1 MSEHS
6 SLAGQKGTGFANAID
21 SHYHTYSYLQSV
33 NLVPHMSTITL
44 NKNALPLAISAA
56 LALASGTA
64 HSATEADDAGE
75 TAAGESISIA
85 LPRIRVVA
93 PTLTALSTTPG
104 AVYEMS
110 EEDIEEIQPRSTE
123 DILRRVPGIY
133 IKREEDS
140 AVVTN
145 FGVRG
150 LPAGDYK
157 TLVLEDGVPIQPG
170 IFVGNAR
177 YYNPRVQRMEGVEVL
192 KGASSLRYGPNN
204 IGGVINYLTRTPDDG
219 LSVSGRVGSW
229 NTREATAEVGA
240 SSPSRE
246 SLFGIIATR
255 GASDGWM
262 DKDWDMTDVMVKAG
276 SAIGDDHFVGVKFS
290 YYENDANIS
299 YRGYFEDAFEAGATF
314 NPAPDDYFLTDRR
327 AFDVNHEWNIN
338 PDVRLQTVAFWSE
351 MTRDYWRFNVDGTT
365 TNAEGLTAWNFTDIL
380 EGRNRDFERVGI
392 ESRLVMNHEAFG
404 VDNEAQLGLRYMHE
418 EMHDTRPRAIRAAP
432 RDPVSLGS
440 EPGQPALR
448 RNRLDSAE
456 SLALFA
462 QNRFDVSERLSVTT
476 GLRVETYEQERNDL
490 QQTVDPVDTFS
501 NTEWLP
507 GIGATFRV
515 NPSTQVYGSAYIAFA
530 PPLVGSVVGSDDVPT
545 KAEKS
550 VNVDL
555 GVRGGKDSFTYE
567 VTAFRM
573 DFSNQVDPGISGIRA
588 PHEGSALIQGVE
600 ASMGYEFGNGFGI
613 NGNVAWIPTAEFGE
627 DRPGEAEEGN
637 RLAYS
642 PDWTANLALSYRTG
656 GLKTALLLNYTD
668 EVFGDGMNR
677 TEIDPLNHMGGLIP
691 SYYTV
696 DVTASY
702 DFGQNLSVF
711 GAVRN
716 LTDKRYISGLREGIY
731 AGPERNFDVGLTYRF

>member
-1 MSEHS
+1 MSKRTH
-6 SLAGQKGTGFANAID
+6 N
-21 SHYHTYSYLQSV
+21 
-33 NLVPHMSTITL
+33 N
-44 NKNALPLAISAA
+44 NALPVVISAA
-56 LALASGTA
+56 TLLATGLT
-64 HSATEADDAGE
+64 HSAVDTDGAGE
-75 TAAGESISIA
+75 RTFQEAASIE

-104 AVYEMS
+104 AVYEIS
-110 EEDIEEIQPRSTE
+110 EEDIEQIQPRSTE
-123 DILRRVPGIY
+123 DLLRRVPGIY

-219 LSVSGRVGSW
+219 LVISSRVGSW
-229 NTREATAEVGA
+229 NTREATVELGG
-240 SSPSRE
+240 SSASRE
-246 SLFGIIATR
+246 SQFGIMATR
-255 GASDGWM
+255 GTSDGWM
-262 DKDWDMTDVMVKAG
+262 DKGWDMTDVMVKAG
-276 SAIGDDHFVGVKFS
+276 SALGDDHFVGVKLS

-327 AFDVNHEWNIN
+327 AFDVNHEWNIS
-338 PDVRLQTVAFWSE
+338 DDMRLQTVAFWSE
-351 MTRDYWRFNVDGTT
+351 MSRDYWRFNVDGTT
-365 TNAEGLTAWNFTDIL
+365 TNAEGLTVWNFTDIL
-380 EGRNRDFERVGI
+380 EGRNRDFERVGF
-392 ESRLVMNHEAFG
+392 ESRLFVNHKALG
-404 VDNEAQLGLRYMHE
+404 VDNEAQFGLRFMQE
-418 EMHDTRPRAIRAAP
+418 EMHDTRPRATRAAP
-432 RDPVSLGS
+432 RDPVSLDSG
-440 EPGQPALR
+440 PGQPALR
-448 RNRLDSAE
+448 RNRLDSAD
-456 SLALFA
+456 SLALYA

-476 GLRVETYEQERNDL
+476 GLRVETYEQERKDL
-490 QQTVDPVDTFS
+490 QQTVDRVDSFS

-507 GIGATFRV
+507 GFGATFQV
-515 NPSTQVYGSAYIAFA
+515 NPSTQLYGSVYIAFA

-545 KAEKS
+545 EAEKS

-555 GVRGGKDSFTYE
+555 GMRGGSGSFTYE
-567 VTAFRM
+567 FTAFRM
-573 DFSNQVDPGISGIRA
+573 DFSNQVDPGISGIRP
-588 PHEGSALIQGVE
+588 PHEGSALIQGME
-600 ASMGYEFGNGFGI
+600 ASAGYEFGNGFGI
-613 NGNVAWIPTAEFGE
+613 NGNLTWIPTAEFGE

-642 PDWTANLALSYRTG
+642 PDWTANLTLSYRTG
-656 GLKTALLLNYTD
+656 GLKSAVLLNYTD

-696 DVTASY
+696 DLTANY
-702 DFGQNLSVF
+702 DFSQHLNVF

-716 LTDKRYISGLREGIY
+716 LTDRRYIAGLRQGIY
-731 AGPERNFDVGLTYRF
+731 AGPERNFEVGLTYRF

>member
-1 MSEHS
+1 
-6 SLAGQKGTGFANAID
+6 
-21 SHYHTYSYLQSV
+21 
-33 NLVPHMSTITL
+33 MSTRL
-44 NKNALPLAISAA
+44 SNQPFLHLPIFAA
-56 LALASGTA
+56 LVLASGMPHA
-64 HSATEADDAGE
+64 SAAADGAPEAASE
-75 TAAGESISIA
+75 AAASIV

-93 PTLTALSTTPG
+93 PTLTTLSTTPG

-110 EEDIEEIQPRSTE
+110 EEDIEAVQPRSTE

-229 NTREATAEVGA
+229 NTREATLEVGG

-255 GASDGWM
+255 SSSDGWM
-262 DKDWDMTDVMVKAG
+262 DKAWDMTDVMVKAG
-276 SAIGDDHFVGVKFS
+276 SAVGDDHFIGVKFS
-290 YYENDANIS
+290 WYENDANIS
-299 YRGYFEDAFEAGATF
+299 YRGYFEDAFQAGAKF

-338 PDVRLQTVAFWSE
+338 SDMRLQTVGFWSE

-365 TNAEGLTAWNFTDIL
+365 TNADGFTVWNFTDTL
-380 EGRNRDFERVGI
+380 EGRNRDFERVGVD
-392 ESRLVMNHEAFG
+392 SRLVINHSALG
-404 VDNEAQLGLRYMHE
+404 VDNEAQLGLRCMQE
-418 EMHDTRPRAIRAAP
+418 KMLDTRPRATRAAP
-432 RDPVSLGS
+432 RDPISLGS

-448 RNRLDSAE
+448 RNRKDSAE
-456 SLALFA
+456 SLAVYA
-462 QNRFDVSERLSVTT
+462 HNRFDVSERLSVTA
-476 GLRVETYEQERNDL
+476 GLRVETYEQGRNDL
-490 QQTVDPVDTFS
+490 QQVIDPVDTFS

-507 GIGATFRV
+507 GIGATYQV
-515 NPSTQVYGSAYIAFA
+515 NASAQIYGSVYLAFA

-545 KAEKS
+545 EAEQS
-550 VNVDL
+550 VNVDF
-555 GVRGGKDSFTYE
+555 GVRGSQAAFSYE
-567 VTAFRM
+567 IAVFQM

-588 PHEGSALIQGVE
+588 PHEGSALIRGME
-600 ASMGYEFGNGFGI
+600 ASVGYELGDGFGV
-613 NGNVAWIPTAEFGE
+613 NGNVTWIPTAEFGE
-627 DRPGEAEEGN
+627 DRPGEAEKGN

-642 PDWTANLALSYRTG
+642 PEWTANLTLSYRMG
-656 GLKTALLLNYTD
+656 ALKTALLVNCTD
-668 EVFGDGMNR
+668 AVFGDGMNR
-677 TEIDPLNHMGGLIP
+677 TEIDPLNHLGGLIP
-691 SYYTV
+691 SHFTF
-696 DVTASY
+696 DMTASY
-702 DFGQNLSVF
+702 DFSPNSSVF

-716 LTDKRYISGLREGIY
+716 LTDERYIAGLREGIY
-731 AGPERNFDVGLTYRF
+731 AGPERHFDVGLTYRF